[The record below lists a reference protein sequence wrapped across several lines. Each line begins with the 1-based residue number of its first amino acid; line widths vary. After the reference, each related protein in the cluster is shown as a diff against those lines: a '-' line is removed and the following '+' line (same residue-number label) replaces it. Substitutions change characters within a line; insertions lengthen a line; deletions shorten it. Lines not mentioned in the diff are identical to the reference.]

1 MQYETLLYQPGRVA
15 RVILNRPESL
25 NAQSRLMLRE
35 IGQALDEACADG
47 DVRVVVVSGAG
58 RHFSAG
64 HDVREMAGDLAP
76 ETTAQR
82 YERIKHAYI
91 DDHLRWRNA
100 SKPTIA
106 MVHGYCIWGGWMVAS
121 AMDILFASEDA
132 RFLANPGPA
141 DFWAL
146 PWDLSPKKAKEVLFE
161 HRVLTAHEAR
171 EYGFVNRVYPDSE
184 LEAQTLA
191 YAERVADN
199 DPRGVRAAKYAINQ
213 TLDNMG
219 YSASVTNALH
229 ASSMFGFAGAT
240 NEPHNAYASFA
251 SAHDNPHTNRVRDAF
266 ARFREDQSEGTD
278 SRPQ

>member
-1 MQYETLLYQPGRVA
+1 M
-15 RVILNRPESL
+15 
-25 NAQSRLMLRE
+25 
-35 IGQALDEACADG
+35 
-47 DVRVVVVSGAG
+47 
-58 RHFSAG
+58 
-64 HDVREMAGDLAP
+64 
-76 ETTAQR
+76 AQR
-82 YERIKHAYI
+82 IEAHHRHGPRLL
-91 DDHLRWRNA
+91 HLGRLDGRLR
-100 SKPTIA
+100 
-106 MVHGYCIWGGWMVAS
+106 HGHPVRLRGRP
-121 AMDILFASEDA
+121 LPP
-132 RFLANPGPA
+132 NPGPA

-161 HRVLTAHEAR
+161 HRVLTANEAR

-278 SRPQ
+278 SQPQ